1 MPKWLPTGL
10 LALVLLLAGAGGT
23 SAATTSRTALASG
36 DGAWMVV
43 DPLGGDYPELDL
55 SISFGDGAPPARLVL
70 YVPTGFALYP
80 QRPAGSPIGQAM
92 AFAADGSFGIGDAA
106 LLTGPIAAAENRPDA
121 APGCGPADRLGLWQL
136 RLSLLGQPLDV
147 PIAVS
152 QPGPGAPADAALQ
165 LELCLPTL
173 PAANGA
179 LLPLNQL
186 RISLDELEAPTA
198 RGSYQWHA
206 FVTPVAPDKHSPLP
220 EKTYEVRALL
230 PLPHLLTLHG
240 RYEPKSHKALLR
252 GRLTGAGQAQGG
264 ARVEFIRLVR
274 RVTPRGVVYRDSYAG
289 SVRTGANGS
298 FTLKTPLR
306 RTAGFVAVVRD
317 SLGRCRG
324 ATLAP
329 GGCASTSTT
338 GTQSEPITISVPRPR
353 KA

>member
-1 MPKWLPTGL
+1 MPNWLPTGL
-10 LALVLLLAGAGGT
+10 VALALLLAGAGGS

-147 PIAVS
+147 PIAIS
-152 QPGPGAPADAALQ
+152 RPGPGAPADAALQ

-179 LLPLNQL
+179 LLPLNLL

-206 FVTPVAPDKHSPLP
+206 FVTPVSPDRHSPFP
-220 EKTYEVRALL
+220 EKTYELRALL

-252 GRLTGAGQAQGG
+252 GRLTGAGQAQDG

-289 SVRTGANGS
+289 SARTGANGS

-338 GTQSEPITISVPRPR
+338 GTQSEPITISVPRPH
-353 KA
+353 KT